1 MANLKSAAKYKFLKK
16 QQDKTRPVE
25 KRLDIRPR
33 EKLEGKRTDEGGRCL
48 NLLSLLSAAAIN
60 KLILKDN

>member
-1 MANLKSAAKYKFLKK
+1 MRQLSTNFLKSN
-16 QQDKTRPVE
+16 KTRPEE